1 MVDQRK
7 DSIENTE
14 NPLEGDQENLK
25 VDTIEKGTGLVGDQE
40 KGVIGMATENH
51 HPQGTDLPVDREE
64 TTIDPLTDKRQ
75 KTID

>member
-1 MVDQRK
+1 MEGQMGDT
-7 DSIENTE
+7 IENTE

-51 HPQGTDLPVDREE
+51 HPQGRDLPADREE
-64 TTIDPLTDKRQ
+64 TTIGPLTDKR
-75 KTID
+75 